1 MRKKIKFKSLILLI
15 FVLSTSRYS
24 LDIFADTSS
33 ENSLVTEN
41 KSTILDGEIG
51 EWDPEITDKP
61 NFNKSNLEI
70 DGNIPNEENYY
81 TISVTVPLEMEFF
94 VLPNSKYALGSFH
107 SPVYIIKNNGS
118 KNMSV
123 NVSSF
128 TQNEEVNNED
138 TTPLYIAPVRYND
151 GRTQMELKLVTLVD
165 MIYNRPDNE
174 VDLTELNNQKEL
186 CRLNANEEKGVRFL
200 SERWEIPEVESGKK
214 QAISNFTVGFVFSIN
229 R

>member
-81 TISVTVPLEMEFF
+81 TISVTV
-94 VLPNSKYALGSFH
+94 S
-107 SPVYIIKNNGS
+107 
-118 KNMSV
+118 
-123 NVSSF
+123 
-128 TQNEEVNNED
+128 T
-138 TTPLYIAPVRYND
+138 
-151 GRTQMELKLVTLVD
+151 
-165 MIYNRPDNE
+165 
-174 VDLTELNNQKEL
+174 
-186 CRLNANEEKGVRFL
+186 
-200 SERWEIPEVESGKK
+200 
-214 QAISNFTVGFVFSIN
+214 
-229 R
+229 